1 MYWFA
6 DRQQAMKTGVEKQR
20 RRSIRLREY
29 DYTQPGAYFIT
40 IVAHARAMLFAEI
53 SDGKAW
59 LNEFGRIVENE
70 WQKSAVI
77 RREIGLDVFV
87 VMPNHIHGI
96 VNIIHADVGATGRS
110 PLRNGPPPRSLGAF
124 VAGFKSAVTKRINNL
139 RRTPGAPVW
148 QRNYYEH
155 VVRSDA
161 ELLRVREYILNNP
174 VGWEND
180 RENPLRPAGGKRA
193 GAMEPWQV

>member
-40 IVAHARAMLFAEI
+40 IVAHARATLFAEI

-110 PLRNGPPPRSLGAF
+110 PLRSGPPPRSLGAF